1 MANFMITGHL
11 DGQRLTCTL
20 EDGVQLVSGNENLY
34 KFQLPH
40 EDIVNAFKEPD
51 SVSLMCKVLGKT
63 SKGYAPIK
71 TLDAE
76 REFTNDPYIFS
87 LPNVLFTQEGY
98 LFITVIATSGDEQFV
113 TTKLNTP
120 LKIEQGGDLVYPSGS
135 HLTNDLL
142 TAIINVLGN
151 NRAPQWAVLQKGSTD
166 PYDFSWTSEIR
177 ATEAEKLLNSR
188 SLDGAVFDGTKN
200 ISRYGICTT
209 DADMALK
216 VVQIKDFILTDGSI
230 LYVRFNY
237 SNTASSP
244 TLTVISDYSGSNGYG
259 PFLIKRYGDTSVGT
273 ESRSSWPAGA
283 VVSLTYYEDEGNNSN
298 SCWYLVDS
306 NNTFYDSATTSS
318 AGLMSATDKSR
329 LDGIYNE
336 INNVVVSNTTS
347 TAAPSFGGTFTAIDS
362 VERDTHGR
370 TTAINTKAVTIPSAV
385 ATTTTAGLMSAADK
399 QTIEYLVAGSVTS
412 INGKTGEVTLDASDV
427 GAIASIN
434 NISGT
439 DITLTAANVGALPNT
454 TFIPST
460 ASDVG
465 AFGINPV
472 IHSEETCDMDSF
484 LTGFHYF
491 RSNCT
496 LTNVPS
502 GQTNGWLI
510 VLPGASNVITQLW
523 TSFTDNALKNRELYL
538 RTRNG
543 SSVWGSWAALS
554 ILAYGS
560 GILIPQNSDLDN
572 YLTPGVYATSSSSVS
587 TTLQNS
593 PTTSAFRMEVKVIAN
608 NASRLVQ
615 IVYANSSSNY
625 IYSRFYTGSWS
636 AWKVLTNPYDMYVT
650 TSTPTTGSAPG
661 IYLVYSS

>member
-20 EDGVQLVSGNENLY
+20 ENGVLLVSGNENLY

-120 LKIEQGGDLVYPSGS
+120 LKIEQGGDLAYPSGS
-135 HLTNDLL
+135 QLTNDLL

-177 ATEAEKLLNSR
+177 ATEAEKLVDSR

-209 DADMALK
+209 GANTAQK
-216 VVQIKDFILTDGSI
+216 VVQIKDFMLTDGSI

-259 PFLIKRYGDTSVGT
+259 PFPIKRYGNISVGT
-273 ESRSSWPAGA
+273 ESRSSWPDGA
-283 VVSLTYYEDEGNNSN
+283 VVSLTYYEDEENSSNN
-298 SCWYLVDS
+298 CWYLVDS
-306 NNTFYDSATTSS
+306 NNTFYDIATESS
-318 AGLMSATDKSR
+318 PGLMSTNDR
-329 LDGIYNE
+329 R
-336 INNVVVSNTTS
+336 T
-347 TAAPSFGGTFTAIDS
+347 IDQI
-362 VERDTHGR
+362 
-370 TTAINTKAVTIPSAV
+370 A
-385 ATTTTAGLMSAADK
+385 
-399 QTIEYLVAGSVTS
+399 AGSVIS
-412 INGKTGEVTLDASDV
+412 VNGYNGEVTLDASDV

-434 NISGT
+434 NIS
-439 DITLTAANVGALPNT
+439 LSL
-454 TFIPST
+454 
-460 ASDVG
+460 
-465 AFGINPV
+465 
-472 IHSEETCDMDSF
+472 IH
-484 LTGFHYF
+484 
-491 RSNCT
+491 
-496 LTNVPS
+496 
-502 GQTNGWLI
+502 I
-510 VLPGASNVITQLW
+510 
-523 TSFTDNALKNRELYL
+523 
-538 RTRNG
+538 
-543 SSVWGSWAALS
+543 
-554 ILAYGS
+554 
-560 GILIPQNSDLDN
+560 
-572 YLTPGVYATSSSSVS
+572 
-587 TTLQNS
+587 
-593 PTTSAFRMEVKVIAN
+593 
-608 NASRLVQ
+608 
-615 IVYANSSSNY
+615 
-625 IYSRFYTGSWS
+625 
-636 AWKVLTNPYDMYVT
+636 
-650 TSTPTTGSAPG
+650 
-661 IYLVYSS
+661 